1 MKRLFALALVAG
13 MAPAPG
19 AAFQMRESLAR
30 GDSYYNQCVV
40 GPKDYSACIGYFMG
54 IADAP
59 VMNMGKTPEEAIYC
73 LPPGASYEQHRDR
86 FHTFLRDN
94 PTIRHIS
101 THHLFLMAMNAAFPC
116 ASSPVLSI
124 DPATD
129 GLYMSAPEPR

>member
-1 MKRLFALALVAG
+1 MNRLFALTLLAA
-13 MAPAPG
+13 MAPTQG
-19 AAFQMRESLAR
+19 AAFQTRESLA
-30 GDSYYNQCVV
+30 GGNSYYSQCVA

-94 PTIRHIS
+94 PAIRHIS
-101 THHLFLMAMNAAFPC
+101 THHLFLIAMNSAFPC
-116 ASSPVLSI
+116 KSSPLLSI
-124 DPATD
+124 DPATN
-129 GLYMSAPEPR
+129 GLYMTAPEPR